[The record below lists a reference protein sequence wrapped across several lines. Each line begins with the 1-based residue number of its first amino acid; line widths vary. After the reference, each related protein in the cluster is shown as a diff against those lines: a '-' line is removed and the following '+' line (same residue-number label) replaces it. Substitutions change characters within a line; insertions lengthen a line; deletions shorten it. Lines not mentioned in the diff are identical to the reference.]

1 MTNLWI
7 DNERTPPEGWVW
19 VKTALD
25 AIKALRV
32 CQFETISFD
41 HDLGDD
47 GGTGYEVL
55 LYLEAEVFRDS
66 KYRCPKMLIHS
77 ANPVGRQRMQQAIE
91 SIQKESR
98 RVKFLQLI
106 ESDDQLETGFLA
118 GDPAEFKLVDSN
130 D

>member
-7 DNERTPPEGWVW
+7 DDERTNPEGWVW

-32 CQFETISFD
+32 CQFDTISFD

-55 LYLEAEVFRDS
+55 LYLEAEVFRDP

-98 RVKFLQLI
+98 RVEFLRMMKLAG
-106 ESDDQLETGFLA
+106 EVETTFLA
-118 GDPAEFKLVDSN
+118 GDPSAFKLVDSE